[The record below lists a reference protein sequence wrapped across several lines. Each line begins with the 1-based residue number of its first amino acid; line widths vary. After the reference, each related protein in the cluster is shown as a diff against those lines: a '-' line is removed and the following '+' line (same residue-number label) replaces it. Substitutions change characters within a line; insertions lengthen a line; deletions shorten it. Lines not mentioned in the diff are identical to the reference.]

1 MPYHEKF
8 KNMSTISELCRGLTE
23 TQKSQNYYLID
34 RLIRLVLTLPV
45 STATTERAFSVM
57 KLIKSSLRNKM
68 GDEFLAD
75 SMVVYIERELA
86 ENIDTDSIIDA
97 FESLGNRRVL
107 FH

>member
-1 MPYHEKF
+1 
-8 KNMSTISELCRGLTE
+8 
-23 TQKSQNYYLID
+23 
-34 RLIRLVLTLPV
+34 
-45 STATTERAFSVM
+45 M
-57 KLIKSSLRNKM
+57 KLIKSSLRNKI